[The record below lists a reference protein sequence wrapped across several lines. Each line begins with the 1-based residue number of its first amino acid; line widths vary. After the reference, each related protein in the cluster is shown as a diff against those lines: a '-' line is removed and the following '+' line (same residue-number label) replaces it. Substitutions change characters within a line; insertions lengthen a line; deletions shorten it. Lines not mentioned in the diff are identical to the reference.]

1 MQTLAHEIGHSLGL
15 KHDFLD
21 PGKKVRKD
29 KKGKKCTGTNSIM
42 DYPVPNVYKQWSTC
56 SYEDF
61 EEFYNE
67 EMTKNGKFCLRIP
80 KARLKRSPKKSKPKK
95 KPGMLFLRCQ
105 PSSKQVHVDDYSD

>member
-95 KPGMLFLRCQ
+95 KPSRKPKPPKDECPLLIIQ
-105 PSSKQVHVDDYSD
+105 